1 MLRGGEGA
9 LAAASMGQ
17 GSLHGGALISALET
31 EWTSRVTLAPPWGPA
46 TRFLWCPAEQTDT
59 PTRYKTHVQFSRPRS
74 PSLSNSRSRCHRVAS
89 ARVRPREEGSEG
101 GISSFQGRAALDA
114 EVQTLVELKLFA
126 LLQVR
131 TLIRKSPTR
140 TANCHPP
147 HASAAD
153 PALVENSKCP
163 ISNAALAH
171 IAPTF
176 P

>member
-1 MLRGGEGA
+1 MDVTRHACSLGA
-9 LAAASMGQ
+9 RDSV
-17 GSLHGGALISALET
+17 SLVFRRAN
-31 EWTSRVTLAPPWGPA
+31 RY
-46 TRFLWCPAEQTDT
+46 T

-74 PSLSNSRSRCHRVAS
+74 PLSQTRVHAATASLRHECGRGRG
-89 ARVRPREEGSEG
+89 ESEG